1 MADPLPVVEVVQGV
15 FPLQLEGHAVGE
27 AGPLLHQGGHPPRL
41 PGLPA
46 VRLVTL
52 PEPPGIALHI
62 ACRIQYI
69 LSYYYITKSKR
80 SRFMEDILR
89 IRIQEVKKSPKMQGQ
104 GFESAE
110 TLEEKK

>member
-27 AGPLLHQGGHPPRL
+27 AAPLLHQGGHPPRL

-69 LSYYYITKSKR
+69 ISYYYITKR
-80 SRFMEDILR
+80 SRFMEDIPR
-89 IRIQEVKKSPKMQGQ
+89 IRIQEVKNRQKCRDKGLKVQK
-104 GFESAE
+104 
-110 TLEEKK
+110 T